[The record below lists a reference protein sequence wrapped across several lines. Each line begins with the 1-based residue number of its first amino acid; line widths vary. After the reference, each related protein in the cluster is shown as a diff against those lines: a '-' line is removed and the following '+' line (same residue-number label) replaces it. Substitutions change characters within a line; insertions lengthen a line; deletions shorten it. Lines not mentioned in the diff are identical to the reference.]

1 MVERLKHAIE
11 KARALREAQAAEQP
25 AAGVA
30 AAPRPSSP
38 AASAP
43 AGSSAA
49 VSETDAFWS
58 SLRELELRPERLH
71 RSRIVTHDKSDLA
84 HIPFDLLRTRLMKVL
99 RDNGWR
105 RVAITSPTKGC
116 GKTLVAANLAFSLAR
131 QPDYRTL
138 LIDMDLKA
146 PEMARILGQKEA
158 SPLAWLLS
166 GRTQPEAALMRVG
179 MNLALGLNG
188 ERVRDS
194 TEMIQDEKTV
204 SLLASITERLDPDV
218 VIYDLPPL
226 LVSDDAIAFVQHV
239 DCVLLV
245 AAAGQT
251 TAKDIESCER
261 MFAGQVNFLGVLLNK
276 AEDGVNRK
284 AYEYA

>member
-11 KARALREAQAAEQP
+11 KARALREAETVDLRTADP
-25 AAGVA
+25 V
-30 AAPRPSSP
+30 AAPRPP
-38 AASAP
+38 AASGAAP
-43 AGSSAA
+43 
-49 VSETDAFWS
+49 VVTPTTAFWS
-58 SLRELELRPERLH
+58 SLRELKINPERLI
-71 RSRIVTHDKSDLA
+71 RSRIVTHDKSDVA
-84 HIPFDLLRTRLMKVL
+84 HIPFDLLRTRLIKVF
-99 RDNGWR
+99 RDNGWK
-105 RVAITSPTKGC
+105 RVAITSPNKGC

-146 PEMARILGQKEA
+146 PEMARTLGQKDA
-158 SPLAWLLS
+158 PPLAWLLG
-166 GRTQPEAALMRVG
+166 GRTQPEAALTRIG
-179 MNLALGLNG
+179 ANLALALNG

-194 TEMIQDEKTV
+194 TELIQDEKTV
-204 SLLASITERLDPDV
+204 KLLASIIARLDPDV
-218 VIYDLPPL
+218 VIYDLPPM